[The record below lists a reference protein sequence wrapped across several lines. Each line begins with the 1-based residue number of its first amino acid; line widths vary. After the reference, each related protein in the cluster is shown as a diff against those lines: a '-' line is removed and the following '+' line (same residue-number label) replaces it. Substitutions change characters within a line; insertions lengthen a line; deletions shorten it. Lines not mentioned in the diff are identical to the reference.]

1 MKSFKRRL
9 LILSLLLIG
18 SSLPGFGQSTQ
29 STILGTVTDP
39 NGRAVPGAR
48 IEVVNIGTSFSRTV
62 TTDSTGS
69 YRVPDLDPGTYRVVA
84 VQPGFDR
91 WVGEGLTLEADQI
104 KRVDARLN
112 LGSVNTTVT
121 VQARGTNLDTEAA
134 TLANP
139 HLALEF
145 SELPMS
151 IYGRSSF
158 NVTFVTAG
166 VQSTSGQVIVNGAP
180 DSANSFT
187 VDGVAHDD
195 AVSSRQSPNNF
206 DLDVDGMQEI
216 KVQTANNSAEYPQVG
231 QFITVSKS
239 GGNQVHGSL
248 LWEDFNSYFSTR
260 DFFDYTSQK
269 PAFTNNNEFG
279 VTFGGP
285 VYIPKLYNGRD
296 KTFFFFSYGGQRY
309 RIGARGYL
317 NVPTTAMR
325 NGDFSS
331 IASAV
336 TIRDPLTGNPN
347 DPSTWQPFS
356 GNIIPTSRINPV
368 AQAFEN
374 LLYPQ
379 PNRPGSGT
387 FGVAGNYTSDPGG
400 AFNND
405 VYSARIDQKISDRN
419 TIFVRVG
426 LTKTDRIIIPAT
438 SSMGAMAARSTKIP
452 GGR

>member
-216 KVQTANNSAEYPQVG
+216 KVQTANNSAE
-231 QFITVSKS
+231 
-239 GGNQVHGSL
+239 
-248 LWEDFNSYFSTR
+248 
-260 DFFDYTSQK
+260 
-269 PAFTNNNEFG
+269 
-279 VTFGGP
+279 
-285 VYIPKLYNGRD
+285 
-296 KTFFFFSYGGQRY
+296 
-309 RIGARGYL
+309 
-317 NVPTTAMR
+317 
-325 NGDFSS
+325 
-331 IASAV
+331 
-336 TIRDPLTGNPN
+336 
-347 DPSTWQPFS
+347 
-356 GNIIPTSRINPV
+356 
-368 AQAFEN
+368 
-374 LLYPQ
+374 
-379 PNRPGSGT
+379 
-387 FGVAGNYTSDPGG
+387 
-400 AFNND
+400 
-405 VYSARIDQKISDRN
+405 
-419 TIFVRVG
+419 
-426 LTKTDRIIIPAT
+426 
-438 SSMGAMAARSTKIP
+438 
-452 GGR
+452 